1 RTRRP
6 ATPGTQA
13 DRARVLGWV
22 VADRDRDARRH
33 SAWNGQDA
41 HAERAGSA
49 CGRAG
54 GRAEMSRPPD
64 FIELVGDDGSPEE
77 LERMRRVHELLVQAG
92 PPAGPRAAL
101 PSERAQA
108 PPPPPPA
115 PVVPLARR
123 RPGTAWGVAAAAV
136 LAALVI
142 GYAVGARGNKF
153 NTAFSVPMH
162 GVAPVAAARAVVK
175 LGQIDAAGNG
185 PGIFTV
191 AGLPKLPAGG
201 RDGLYP
207 RK

>member
-54 GRAEMSRPPD
+54 GRAEMSRPTD

-77 LERMRRVHELLVQAG
+77 LERMRRVHELLIQAG
-92 PPAGPRAAL
+92 PPAEL
-101 PSERAQA
+101 SSELQQA
-108 PPPPPPA
+108 PPPPPP
-115 PVVPLARR
+115 PP
-123 RPGTAWGVAAAAV
+123 
-136 LAALVI
+136 
-142 GYAVGARGNKF
+142 
-153 NTAFSVPMH
+153 
-162 GVAPVAAARAVVK
+162 ARA
-175 LGQIDAAGNG
+175 
-185 PGIFTV
+185 P
-191 AGLPKLPAGG
+191 
-201 RDGLYP
+201 P
-207 RK
+207 RRKPRTAP